1 MTLVQYDPFD
11 QEKIVV
17 NEQIILEYYRS
28 EGYPGV
34 RVKSRV
40 EDVESSLESEG
51 KKFRVVFEMEE
62 KPRVYLSDIYIS
74 GTKFYSELDIKRFIL
89 SSEIDCV
96 AWQINQAF
104 SVKK

>member
-1 MTLVQYDPFD
+1 MLVEQTEIEEKMTLFQYDPFD

-40 EDVESSLESEG
+40 EAVESSLESEG

-62 KPRVYLSDIYIS
+62 NLVFIS
-74 GTKFYSELDIKRFIL
+74 LIFTFLVLNFIQNL
-89 SSEIDCV
+89 ISKDSS
-96 AWQINQAF
+96 
-104 SVKK
+104 